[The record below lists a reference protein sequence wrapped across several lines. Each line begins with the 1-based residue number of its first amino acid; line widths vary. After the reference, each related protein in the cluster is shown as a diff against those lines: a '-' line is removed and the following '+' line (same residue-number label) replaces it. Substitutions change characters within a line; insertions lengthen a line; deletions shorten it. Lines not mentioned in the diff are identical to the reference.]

1 MKKQLDKRFLFKE
14 IENELVSEWN
24 NKKIFKFESSNKK
37 KPFVL

>member
-24 NKKIFKFESSNKK
+24 KKTFLNLKIQVKK
-37 KPFVL
+37 NLFVL